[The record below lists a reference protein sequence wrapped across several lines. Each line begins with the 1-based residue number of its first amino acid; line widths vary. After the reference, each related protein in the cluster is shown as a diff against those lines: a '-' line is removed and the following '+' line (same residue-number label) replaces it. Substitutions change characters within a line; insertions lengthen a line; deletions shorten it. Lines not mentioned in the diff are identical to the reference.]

1 MSAEGWGNNGEAQ
14 FGSRNF
20 NNSNFNRGRREGS
33 NGGGGGGGYP
43 SGGRPSYN
51 SNSFGGPP
59 RSGSGYGQNSAGGG
73 GGGGRQY
80 YGSQE
85 RPQRQNFGGPAGG
98 GGGGQP
104 RFNNFQQSG
113 ASEKIDIESNK
124 VGMVIGRGGG
134 KIREIQENFNVH
146 VKIGK
151 LKWQLWWPRHSHI
164 FAIYCAISVF
174 SNYTN
179 AIRMICLTFFSNL
192 FHSFVYF
199 IPICRS

>member
-20 NNSNFNRGRREGS
+20 NNSNYRGGQRREGG
-33 NGGGGGGGYP
+33 NGGYQ

-51 SNSFGGPP
+51 ASGFGGAP
-59 RSGSGYGQNSAGGG
+59 RSTGGYGQNGA

-85 RPQRQNFGGPAGG
+85 RPQRQNFGGPAA
-98 GGGGQP
+98 GGQP

-146 VKIGK
+146 VKIGTYSF
-151 LKWQLWWPRHSHI
+151 LFFFI
-164 FAIYCAISVF
+164 FKKNISMAFYANEKKRETFYCH
-174 SNYTN
+174 N
-179 AIRMICLTFFSNL
+179 
-192 FHSFVYF
+192 
-199 IPICRS
+199 

>member
-20 NNSNFNRGRREGS
+20 NNSNFRGRREGS
-33 NGGGGGGGYP
+33 NGGYP

-51 SNSFGGPP
+51 SNSFAGPA
-59 RSGSGYGQNSAGGG
+59 RSNSYGQNSSGGG

-80 YGSQE
+80 YGGGGSQE

-98 GGGGQP
+98 GGGGGQP
-104 RFNNFQQSG
+104 RFNNYQQSG

-151 LKWQLWWPRHSHI
+151 LKMANGRPRHSHL
-164 FAIYCAISVF
+164 FTIYCAISVF
-174 SNYTN
+174 
-179 AIRMICLTFFSNL
+179 FK
-192 FHSFVYF
+192 
-199 IPICRS
+199 